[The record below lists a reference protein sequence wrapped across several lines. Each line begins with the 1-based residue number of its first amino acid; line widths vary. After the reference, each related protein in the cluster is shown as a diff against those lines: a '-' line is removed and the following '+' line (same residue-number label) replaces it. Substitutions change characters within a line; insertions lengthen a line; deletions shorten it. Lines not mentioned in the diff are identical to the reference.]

1 MGKLL
6 LIINYDDNIYW
17 LVITIIV
24 IIIKKMIFNSLL
36 INIKW
41 NVCQYL
47 SMHFLISKV
56 LIWVVVKFF
65 KITSPKQ
72 AVCILFQ
79 ALITLLEFISHKFV
93 QNEGLNNLPAEKAAV
108 FYNYVYTSDQNQSWK
123 LLVIFYWSI
132 YRPGVHF
139 QVEFYLQI

>member
-6 LIINYDDNIYW
+6 LIINYDDNILLISDYNNSNNN
-17 LVITIIV
+17 
-24 IIIKKMIFNSLL
+24 KKMIFNSLL

-65 KITSPKQ
+65 KMTSPKQ
-72 AVCILFQ
+72 AVCILFK

-93 QNEGLNNLPAEKAAV
+93 QNERGLE
-108 FYNYVYTSDQNQSWK
+108 
-123 LLVIFYWSI
+123 
-132 YRPGVHF
+132 
-139 QVEFYLQI
+139 